1 MKGSMMDYPLTLQA
15 ILERI
20 PKFYA
25 GVEIVSRVPDGSLHR
40 YTYAD
45 FYRRAKALAQALQ
58 RAGLQPG
65 DRVATLCWNHYA
77 HMEAYFGVPAAGG
90 VVHTLNLRLH
100 PQELAFIM
108 NHARDRFLIVDDVLV
123 PLLEQF
129 RDKIK
134 VERIFV
140 VRHLKEALPGG
151 TEDYEELLLR
161 AGGEFEFPRADENDA
176 AAMCFTS
183 GTTGN
188 SKGVLYS
195 HRALVLHALAFAL
208 PDAFCVSQHD
218 VAMALA
224 PMFHANAH
232 GLPHV
237 AIMLGCKLVLPG
249 RQVDPQSVLELF
261 HSEQVTIATAVP
273 TVWAGIL
280 ECLEKDC
287 LEKGPQ
293 RWRIAPAFR
302 GFVGGTAVPESLVR
316 RLDQRGLRLIQ
327 VWGMTET
334 TPVAVCSTLKA
345 HMRDW
350 PEDQRYRVRV
360 RQGRALPFTEVRVV
374 NDHGEAPWDG
384 QTMGELHVRGPWVAA
399 SYFNAPGTEDRWT
412 PDGWLRTG
420 DVATIDSE
428 GYVQIADRAKDLI
441 KSGGEWISS
450 VDLENA
456 LVAHPAVREAGV
468 IAVAHPKW
476 DERPVAVVVCRA
488 GMKASPDELREFL
501 SAKFAKWQL
510 PDAFVFLDE
519 LPHTST
525 GKLSKLELRR
535 RFAGWQWEKVEST
548 MS

>member
-1 MKGSMMDYPLTLQA
+1 MKGSMMDYPLNLQA

-20 PKFYA
+20 PKVYPA
-25 GVEIVSRVPDGSLHR
+25 VEIVSRVPNGSLHR
-40 YTYAD
+40 YTYLD
-45 FYRRAKALAQALQ
+45 FYRRTRALAEALH

-65 DRVATLCWNHYA
+65 DRVGTLCWNHYA
-77 HMEAYFGVPAAGG
+77 HLEAYFGVPAAGG

-100 PQELAFIM
+100 AQELAYIV
-108 NHARDRFLIVDDVLV
+108 NHAQDRFLIVDDVLL
-123 PLLEQF
+123 PLYEQF

-134 VERIFV
+134 PERVFI
-140 VRHLKEALPGG
+140 VRHQNDALPAG
-151 TEDYEELLLR
+151 TEDYEELLSTAR
-161 AGGEFEFPRADENDA
+161 GGYEFPCSREDDA

-195 HRALVLHALAFAL
+195 HRALVLHALAFSL

-249 RQVDPQSVLELF
+249 RQLDPQSILDLF
-261 HSEQVTIATAVP
+261 SSEHVTLATAVP

-280 ECLEKDC
+280 EGLEKDP
-287 LEKGPQ
+287 G
-293 RWRIAPAFR
+293 RWKLAPAFR
-302 GFVGGTAVPESLVR
+302 GFVGGTAVPEALVR
-316 RLDQRGLRLIQ
+316 KLDQHGLRLIQ

-334 TPVAVCSTLKA
+334 TPVAVCSTLKS
-345 HMRDW
+345 HMREW
-350 PEDQRYRVRV
+350 NEDEQYRVRV
-360 RQGRALPFTEVRVV
+360 RQGRALPFMEVRVV

-384 QTMGELHVRGPWVAA
+384 TTLGELHVCGPWVAS

-412 PDGWLRTG
+412 ADGWLRTG
-420 DVATIDSE
+420 DIATIDAE
-428 GYVQIADRAKDLI
+428 GYVQIADRSKDLI

-456 LVAHPAVREAGV
+456 LVGHPAVREAGV
-468 IAVAHPKW
+468 IAVPHPKW
-476 DERPVAVVVCRA
+476 DERPVAVVVLRSGA
-488 GMKASPDELREFL
+488 TATPDELRGFL
-501 SAKFAKWQL
+501 SSRFAKWQL

-525 GKLSKLELRR
+525 GKLSKLELRK
-535 RFAGWQWEKVEST
+535 RFTNWDWEKTS
-548 MS
+548 

>member
-1 MKGSMMDYPLTLQA
+1 MRVKGSMMDYPLTLQA
-15 ILERI
+15 VLERI
-20 PKFYA
+20 PKFYS
-25 GVEIVSRVPDGSLHR
+25 GVEIVSRRPDSSLHR
-40 YTYAD
+40 YTYLD
-45 FYRRAKALAQALQ
+45 FYRRAKALAEALHLV
-58 RAGLQPG
+58 GLKPG

-100 PQELAFIM
+100 PHELAFIV
-108 NHARDRFLIVDDVLV
+108 NHAQDRFLIVDDVLL
-123 PLLEQF
+123 PLFAQF
-129 RDKIK
+129 RDKVK
-134 VERIFV
+134 LERIFV
-140 VRHLKEALPGG
+140 VRHQKEALPRGA
-151 TEDYEELLLR
+151 EDYEDLLQS
-161 AGGEFEFPRADENDA
+161 ASGAFEFPRADENDA

-195 HRALVLHALAFAL
+195 HRALVLHALAFSL
-208 PDAFCVSQHD
+208 PDSFCVSQHD

-237 AIMLGCKLVLPG
+237 AVMLGCKLVLPG
-249 RQVDPQSVLELF
+249 RQLDPQPILELF
-261 HSEQVTIATAVP
+261 QSEQVTIATAVP

-280 ECLEKDC
+280 ECLEK
-287 LEKGPQ
+287 EPQ
-293 RWRIAPAFR
+293 RWHIAPAFR

-316 RLDQRGLRLIQ
+316 KLDQRGLRLIQ

-345 HMRDW
+345 HMRAW
-350 PEDQRYRVRV
+350 PENEQYRVRV
-360 RQGRALPFTEVRVV
+360 RQGRALPFMEVRVV

-384 QTMGELHVRGPWVAA
+384 QTLGELHVRGPWAAA

-412 PDGWLRTG
+412 ADGWLRTG
-420 DVATIDSE
+420 DVATIDEE

-456 LVAHPAVREAGV
+456 LAAHPAVREAGV
-468 IAVAHPKW
+468 IAVVHPKW
-476 DERPVAVVVCRA
+476 DERPIAVVVLRA
-488 GMKASPDELREFL
+488 GMTASPDELREFL

-525 GKLSKLELRR
+525 GKLSKLELRK
-535 RFAGWQWEKVEST
+535 RFADWQWSKAQPEVQQS
-548 MS
+548 